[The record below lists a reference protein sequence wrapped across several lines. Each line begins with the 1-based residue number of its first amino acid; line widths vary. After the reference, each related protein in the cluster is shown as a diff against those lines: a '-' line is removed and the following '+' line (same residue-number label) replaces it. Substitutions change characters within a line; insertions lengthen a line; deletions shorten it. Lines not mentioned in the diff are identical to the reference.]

1 MDDCVIV
8 VRVTGIIVVCVAVVE
23 VTFMTGGVTLL
34 DLSVES
40 VNTTFEKVAGFR
52 FMFSLASLTVSGFFF
67 DSACLLHGG
76 LLCQRGSDR
85 LSSLSESP
93 YHLFLFASSP
103 GGFRFSF
110 WSFDM
115 NSPVNSFI
123 CLRIFAGSLL
133 LN

>member
-1 MDDCVIV
+1 MIAL
-8 VRVTGIIVVCVAVVE
+8 TGIIVVCVAVVE

-40 VNTTFEKVAGFR
+40 VSTTFEKVAGFR
-52 FMFSLASLTVSGFFF
+52 FMFSLASLTVSGFFSY
-67 DSACLLHGG
+67 SACLLLGG

-103 GGFRFSF
+103 GGFRSSF

-115 NSPVNSFI
+115 NPPVNSFI
-123 CLRIFAGSLL
+123 CLRIFVGSFF